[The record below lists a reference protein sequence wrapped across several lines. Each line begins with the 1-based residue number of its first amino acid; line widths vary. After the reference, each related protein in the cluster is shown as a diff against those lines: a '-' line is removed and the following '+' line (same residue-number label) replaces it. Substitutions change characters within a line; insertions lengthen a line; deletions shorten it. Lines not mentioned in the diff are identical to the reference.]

1 MSELNLNH
9 STKFEKDRE
18 MIEENRDQL
27 IVQTARKVISELK
40 IRDLEVK
47 LRKGYKEM
55 SVINLRICEEFQS
68 LENEANGTGLGAACG
83 NE

>member
-9 STKFEKDRE
+9 STKFEQKRE
-18 MIEENRDQL
+18 MIDENRDQL
-27 IVQTARKVISELK
+27 IVQKARKVISELK

-55 SVINLRICEEFQS
+55 SVINLRISEEFQS